1 QIGAITMDNASN
13 NNTMMAELEKELTR
27 RNIPFEHDGN
37 RIRNPPTQD
46 ELENWDKYLKALE
59 GDLVGR
65 CRNIVASC
73 RSSGQR
79 RHALLKKIDEGNKTG
94 YWKGKLDDG
103 KDQIRLVQLL
113 RDCET
118 RWSSTFN
125 MIDRVLEL
133 YVAIRD
139 FLLDLEQSDITDS
152 LVLNPLQK
160 SILQDIHQVLQVAH
174 LAQEL
179 LSAERTP
186 TLSMVLPVFETLV
199 SKWKKLSST
208 IPELKHFI
216 DLGVSKLEEYVGKA
230 RKTRLYALAMILNPG
245 QQFTWLRENDKTG
258 KDEENARQWI
268 LEAVS
273 SI

>member
-1 QIGAITMDNASN
+1 
-13 NNTMMAELEKELTR
+13 MMAELEKELTR

-37 RIRNPPTQD
+37 RIRCFPHIINIACQTVLAELKKVSELYIEEPPMSNPPTQD

-133 YVAIRD
+133 YIAIRD

-186 TLSMVLPVFETLV
+186 TLSMALPVFETLV

-230 RKTRLYALAMILNPG
+230 RKTRLYALAMSELISLSMST
-245 QQFTWLRENDKTG
+245 F
-258 KDEENARQWI
+258 
-268 LEAVS
+268 
-273 SI
+273 